1 MMSVLIITLQL
12 SVLLKRNNAIIQIM
26 KLIDFFE
33 IVGKLKTIRRSGWV
47 KNNVPSPESVAEHS
61 FRTAVM
67 AMILAPKVGV
77 NVEKAIKM
85 ALIHDT
91 GEAKIGDLIKFEGK
105 SFLPDADEKI
115 QKETAAVQ
123 EIMEGIDGREYLE
136 LFNEYVANK
145 TKEAQFV
152 KQVDKLE
159 RALQA
164 YEYEKKNNI
173 KLQDFFTSADFLIKN
188 PVLRQLL
195 EEIEKLR

>member
-1 MMSVLIITLQL
+1 
-12 SVLLKRNNAIIQIM
+12 M

>member
-1 MMSVLIITLQL
+1 
-12 SVLLKRNNAIIQIM
+12 M

-33 IVGKLKTIRRSGWV
+33 IVGELKTLKRTGWI
-47 KNNVPSPESVAEHS
+47 KNNVPNPESVAEHS
-61 FRTAVM
+61 FRTAIM
-67 AMILAPKVGV
+67 TMILAPKIGV
-77 NVEKAIKM
+77 NVEKAMKM
-85 ALIHDT
+85 ALIHDI
-91 GEAKIGDLIKFEGK
+91 GEAKVGDFIKFEGR

-115 QKETAAVQ
+115 QKEKAAVG
-123 EIMEGIDGREYLE
+123 EITAMIDGEEYLE

-173 KLQDFFTSADFLIKN
+173 KLQDFFTSADVLIKN